1 MNGAELL
8 VKTAAKA
15 GIEICFANPGTTEMP
30 IVIALDKEP
39 SIKPVL
45 GLFEG
50 VCTGAADGY
59 GRMLDK
65 PAMTLLHLGPG
76 LADGTVN
83 LHNARRARTPIV
95 NIIGEHATWHRAA
108 DPPLAMDIERLAG
121 AASGWQRTNKLPA
134 ALSQDM
140 TEAVAASMY
149 GQVSTLI
156 VPNDYQWAEVADEPI
171 ATPHF
176 PFAPVDPDSIE
187 QASRLMRAH
196 RKTALMIGGRAL
208 RRQGLLA
215 AARIRAVMGCDLL
228 TDGFPPYIERGA
240 GWPDVMRV
248 PYFPEPA
255 IELLSRYEVAV
266 LAGVKAPVAFFGYKG
281 IASQLLPPECQKF
294 RIDTDS
300 QNVIEVLET
309 LADVLN
315 APPYSK
321 IPAGIPSEP
330 EHPAVPEGELTAEK
344 VCLTLAAV
352 QPENVIVV
360 DEGLTTSVGYYPLT
374 AGLAPHSYLTL
385 TGGALGYGMPCAVG
399 AALACPDRPVI
410 DFEADGSGMYT
421 VQALWTQARESLNVT
436 TLICANRSYNI
447 LKIEL
452 NHVGIESVGPRA
464 SSLIELENPNINW
477 VRVAEGLGV
486 PAASVNTAEGLSRE
500 LARALAEPGPHL
512 IEMVLV

>member
-30 IVIALDKEP
+30 IVIALDSEP
-39 SIKPVL
+39 GIKPVL

-76 LADGTVN
+76 LADGIVN
-83 LHNARRARTPIV
+83 LHNARRAKTPIV

-108 DPPLAMDIERLAG
+108 DPPLAMDIEKLAS
-121 AASGWQRTNKLPA
+121 AVSGWQRTNKSPI
-134 ALSQDM
+134 ALSLDLA
-140 TEAVAASMY
+140 EAVAASMY
-149 GQVSTLI
+149 GQVANLI
-156 VPNDYQWAEVADEPI
+156 VPNDYQWAESAVDHI
-171 ATPHF
+171 AAPQF
-176 PFAPVDPDSIE
+176 SFAPIDPERIE

-196 RKTALMIGGRAL
+196 RKAALMIGGRAL
-208 RRQGLLA
+208 RRRGLLA
-215 AARIRAVMGCDLL
+215 AARIKAITGCDLL

-240 GWPDVMRV
+240 GFPDIMRV

-255 IELLSRYEVAV
+255 IDLLSAYEVAV
-266 LAGVKAPVAFFGYKG
+266 LAGVKEPVAFFGYKG
-281 IASQLLPPECQKF
+281 IASKLLPEKCEKF

-300 QNVIEVLET
+300 QNVVEVLEA
-309 LADVLN
+309 LADALH

-321 IPAGIPSEP
+321 ISATVLSELARPTVPS
-330 EHPAVPEGELTAEK
+330 GELTAEK
-344 VCLTLAAV
+344 ACLTLAAV
-352 QPENVIVV
+352 QPENVIIV

-399 AALACPDRPVI
+399 AALACPDRQVI
-410 DFEADGSGMYT
+410 NFEADGSAMYT

-452 NHVGIESVGPRA
+452 IRAGIESIGPKA
-464 SSLIELENPNINW
+464 LSLTDLDQPYINW
-477 VRVAEGLGV
+477 VRIAEGLGV

-500 LARALAEPGPHL
+500 LARALSEPGPHL
-512 IEMVLV
+512 IEMILV